1 MVITNIKIRL
11 DYAIDISVN
20 ATLLLTAVN
29 KVDFLEEKP

>member
-20 ATLLLTAVN
+20 ETLLLVTVD
-29 KVDFLEEKP
+29 KVVF